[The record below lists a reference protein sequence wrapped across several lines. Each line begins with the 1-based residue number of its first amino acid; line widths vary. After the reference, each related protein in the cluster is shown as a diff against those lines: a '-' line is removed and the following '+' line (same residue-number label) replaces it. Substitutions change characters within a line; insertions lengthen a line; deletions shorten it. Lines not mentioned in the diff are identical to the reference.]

1 LCIAQI
7 AINKIN
13 YLKSKCVTPNNE
25 KDAFEKAM
33 CAKARELIKQK
44 KAKERK
50 SLLDQSAEISRRKS
64 KKAEH
69 H

>member
-1 LCIAQI
+1 MSSNIGGDDEYHDFS
-7 AINKIN
+7 ND
-13 YLKSKCVTPNNE
+13 E

-33 CAKARELIKQK
+33 CAKARELMKQK

-50 SLLDQSAEISRRKS
+50 SLLDQAAEISRKKS